1 MWSKNIEGGDK
12 MTYWSVIVVEEHDKE
27 HGIKGES
34 SLKKMVS
41 SVWDT
46 ADLRR
51 RWSHSTEAQDQCLG

>member
-1 MWSKNIEGGDK
+1 MA
-12 MTYWSVIVVEEHDKE
+12 YWSVIVVEEHNKE
-27 HGIKGES
+27 HGKKGES

-51 RWSHSTEAQDQCLG
+51 R

>member
-1 MWSKNIEGGDK
+1 

-51 RWSHSTEAQDQCLG
+51 R